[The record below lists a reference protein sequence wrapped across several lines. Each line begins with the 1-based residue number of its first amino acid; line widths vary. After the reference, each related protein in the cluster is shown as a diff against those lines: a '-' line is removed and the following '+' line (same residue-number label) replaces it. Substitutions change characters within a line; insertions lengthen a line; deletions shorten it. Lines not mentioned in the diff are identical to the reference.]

1 MRSIH
6 YCVNDKIVHIGIKKP
21 LGTYA
26 FQMKFGN
33 NLALGLDVALIKIQF
48 SPREPKEK

>member
-1 MRSIH
+1 M
-6 YCVNDKIVHIGIKKP
+6 KMMKK
-21 LGTYA
+21 
-26 FQMKFGN
+26 MKFGN